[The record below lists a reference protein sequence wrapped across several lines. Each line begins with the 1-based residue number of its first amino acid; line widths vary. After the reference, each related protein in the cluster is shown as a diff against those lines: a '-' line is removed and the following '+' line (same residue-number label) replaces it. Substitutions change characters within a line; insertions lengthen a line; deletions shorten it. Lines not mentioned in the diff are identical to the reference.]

1 MLEAPD
7 NDNDEFGTQIIP
19 EVITSEAQLTR
30 YFGKPYTPE
39 QLRRIRLM
47 SYQQQVVHIV
57 HLTLLRRLLFVLRL
71 AMLVV

>member
-47 SYQQQVVHIV
+47 SYQQQ
-57 HLTLLRRLLFVLRL
+57 LLDEINSLPSNRLMVR
-71 AMLVV
+71 